1 MSVDGRFLH
10 FLTKELHNSLYSGR
24 VQKISQL
31 GKTDFLLNIRAHN
44 QNRKLYISL
53 STSLARINLTK
64 ENYSSDYT
72 PGGFCMFLRKHLE
85 GSFVEKFKTLQNDRI
100 VEMTF
105 NATNEIGDR
114 VTIYLIMEMFSRY
127 TNLILLNSDRI
138 IINAYKHISP
148 FESIDRT
155 IINGS
160 PYKLPEDN
168 KLNPDDYKKI
178 EKLFQ
183 SETTYKDIIQNIRGL
198 SPIFAKYLLKQA
210 NYNHQKL
217 FELYKKVEKEPVNPT
232 ISLGNKTEFYYYDI
246 FDKNQVYFSTLSELL
261 DFYFNEAS
269 SLERVKQIHK
279 YLFSFVKREY
289 KRKKNKLEKLSSDY
303 NKALENDIYRIKGDL
318 LISNQH
324 KVKKGDK
331 VYQGFSY
338 ELNKDIEVELN
349 RLLTPIENAN
359 KYYTKYK
366 KLKKAVHYI
375 DEQIEITKREIEY
388 FNDLILQIQDMHSLN
403 DLYEIQ
409 DELIANG
416 FLPKKKKNEKKK
428 KKPNFDIYVDSNNI
442 EYYIGKNNIQNNY
455 LTHKFAKKEYWWF
468 HVKNQTGSHVVI
480 GSFND
485 LNESTIRLAANLAV
499 IHSKSKDSSS
509 VPVDYT
515 KIKYIKKIPGM
526 LGSFVSYTN
535 QKTIYIDPDP
545 SIIKDLLKKAR
556 Q

>member
-31 GKTDFLLNIRAHN
+31 GKTDFLFNIRCHN

-85 GSFVEKFKTLQNDRI
+85 GSYIEEVKTLQNDRI
-100 VEMTF
+100 VEITL

-138 IINAYKHISP
+138 ILNAYKHISP

-160 PYKLPEDN
+160 IYKLPQDN
-168 KLNPDDYKKI
+168 KLNPDDYQEI

-183 SETTYKDIIQNIRGL
+183 SETTYIDIIQNIRGL
-198 SPIFAKYLLKQA
+198 SPIFAKYLLKKA
-210 NYNHQKL
+210 NYNHLKL
-217 FELYKKVEKEPVNPT
+217 FELYKQTEKEPVNPT
-232 ISLGNKTEFYYYDI
+232 ISLGNKTEFYYFDI
-246 FDKNQVYFSTLSELL
+246 FDSNQVYFSTLSELL
-261 DFYFNEAS
+261 DFYFNKAS

-303 NKALENDIYRIKGDL
+303 NRALDNDIYRIKGDI
-318 LISNQH
+318 LISNQY
-324 KVKKGDK
+324 KIKKGNK
-331 VYQGFSY
+331 IYQGFSY

-359 KYYTKYK
+359 KYY
-366 KLKKAVHYI
+366 
-375 DEQIEITKREIEY
+375 
-388 FNDLILQIQDMHSLN
+388 
-403 DLYEIQ
+403 
-409 DELIANG
+409 
-416 FLPKKKKNEKKK
+416 
-428 KKPNFDIYVDSNNI
+428 
-442 EYYIGKNNIQNNY
+442 
-455 LTHKFAKKEYWWF
+455 AK
-468 HVKNQTGSHVVI
+468 
-480 GSFND
+480 
-485 LNESTIRLAANLAV
+485 
-499 IHSKSKDSSS
+499 
-509 VPVDYT
+509 
-515 KIKYIKKIPGM
+515 
-526 LGSFVSYTN
+526 
-535 QKTIYIDPDP
+535 
-545 SIIKDLLKKAR
+545 
-556 Q
+556 

>member
-10 FLTKELHNSLYSGR
+10 FLAKELHNSLYSGR

-31 GKTDFLLNIRAHN
+31 GKTDFLFNIRYHN

-85 GSFVEKFKTLQNDRI
+85 RSFIKAIKTLQNDRI
-100 VEMTF
+100 VEITL
-105 NATNEIGDR
+105 NTTNEIGDR

-138 IINAYKHISP
+138 ILNAYKHISP

-160 PYKLPEDN
+160 IYKLPQDN
-168 KLNPDDYKKI
+168 KLNPDNYQEI

-183 SETTYKDIIQNIRGL
+183 SETTYKDIIQNIRGT
-198 SPIFAKYLLKQA
+198 SPLFAKYLLKQA
-210 NYNHQKL
+210 NYNHLKL
-217 FELYKKVEKEPVNPT
+217 FELYKQTEKEPVKPT
-232 ISLGNKTEFYYYDI
+232 ISLGNKTEFYYFDI
-246 FDKNQVYFSTLSELL
+246 FDKNQVYFPSLSELL

-279 YLFSFVKREY
+279 YLFSFAKREY
-289 KRKKNKLEKLSSDY
+289 KRKRNKLEKLLVDY
-303 NKALENDIYRIKGDL
+303 NRALDNDILRIKGDI
-318 LISNQH
+318 LITNHH
-324 KVKKGDK
+324 KISRGDG
-331 VYQGFSY
+331 VYHGFSY
-338 ELNKDIEVELN
+338 ELNKNIEIELN

-359 KYYTKYK
+359 KYYVKYK
-366 KLKKAVHYI
+366 KQKNAVYYI
-375 DEQIEITKREIEY
+375 NKQIKITKREIQY
-388 FNDLILQIQDMHSLN
+388 FNDLINQIKDMHSLN

-416 FLPKKKKNEKKK
+416 FLSKKKKSQKKK
-428 KKPNFDIYVDSNNI
+428 LKPNFDTYIDNNNI
-442 EYYIGKNNIQNNY
+442 EYYVGKNNIQNNY

-480 GSFND
+480 GSFNP
-485 LNESTIRLAANLAV
+485 LNESMIRTAAILAV

-526 LGSFVSYTN
+526 LGSYVNYIN
-535 QKTIYIDPDP
+535 QKTIYIDPDF
-545 SIIKDLLKKAR
+545 SVIKTLKKR
-556 Q
+556 LNS